1 MHFQEPISSVN
12 KKPER
17 QESQIIADYNNVEWP
32 DLSNSAKKSPSPQD
46 QHSKQEPKKFVKT
59 TTKITSSAA
68 PIASI
73 VKANS
78 VEKSSSPWGNLSSM
92 TASTSNSTSLRD
104 VIDEEI
110 KKSNNLKSV
119 RKQVVVEPKPSH
131 ESPNTSSKTWNFN
144 PEMSNLS
151 GSFAK
156 ILEMENKSEKIY
168 SNQKKRLLNS
178 IQIEERAIQELK
190 QNYDVENIT
199 NMTITIELVE
209 DTPNVAPIWKKN
221 F

>member
-1 MHFQEPISSVN
+1 MYFQEPISSVS

-17 QESQIIADYNNVEWP
+17 QESQVVADYNNVEWP
-32 DLSNSAKKSPSPQD
+32 DLFNSAKKSPSPQD
-46 QHSKQEPKKFVKT
+46 QHSKQEPKKYVK
-59 TTKITSSAA
+59 SSAA
-68 PIASI
+68 PIPSN

-119 RKQVVVEPKPSH
+119 RKQVVIEPKPSH
-131 ESPNTSSKTWNFN
+131 HESPITSSKTWNFN